1 MDFFW
6 NKFGLSSYIEIGTDV
21 RLQKLQGRRDN
32 MGDLSGITKL
42 FAMELRQRIGRIC
55 IDFDK
60 VYKLYLD
67 NIV

>member
-1 MDFFW
+1 
-6 NKFGLSSYIEIGTDV
+6 
-21 RLQKLQGRRDN
+21 

-60 VYKLYLD
+60 R
-67 NIV
+67 I